1 MSGFFFFFVFF
12 SLVSSLSRK
21 NLFLFSPSSLS
32 SSFLSLLLSCF
43 LSVLVRKRREK
54 IYLERSARFRSIQ
67 QRERRIFAPLTLER
81 YRRKGNSHR
90 YYFFLLFFRR
100 CCSSRGGERVSS
112 VCDKKGVME
121 YFRDDPTKERKKWGK
136 VKKRGSWFSWN
147 CPKPKGR
154 KKIQNTCLH
163 TKLFIT
169 YTRCCAY
176 HQPAADQTYYRC
188 LGAITSFILLFLL
201 RWERAGAEK
210 E

>member
-1 MSGFFFFFVFF
+1 
-12 SLVSSLSRK
+12 
-21 NLFLFSPSSLS
+21 
-32 SSFLSLLLSCF
+32 
-43 LSVLVRKRREK
+43 
-54 IYLERSARFRSIQ
+54 
-67 QRERRIFAPLTLER
+67 
-81 YRRKGNSHR
+81 
-90 YYFFLLFFRR
+90 
-100 CCSSRGGERVSS
+100 VSS
-112 VCDKKGVME
+112 VCDKKRMME
-121 YFRDDPTKERKKWGK
+121 YFRDDQSEKEG
-136 VKKRGSWFSWN
+136 GSWFSWN
-147 CPKPKGR
+147 WPKPKGR